1 MNLARSQVDSIGTLI
16 ARRIGQLRR
25 EHQLTF
31 DELAARSGVSKGMV
45 VQVEQGRAN
54 PSIAT
59 LTKLAA
65 ALRISVADLL
75 REDAGSSAPVRISRV
90 TESPVLWRG
99 PKGGSA
105 TLLAGSDGPHMVEL
119 WEWVLCPGEIYEA
132 KPHPKGTIELFRVLD
147 GTLVLE
153 VAGQAHVVAAGF
165 TAVARTES
173 PHAYRSQGRGR
184 TRFTMV
190 VHEPPA
196 A

>member
-1 MNLARSQVDSIGTLI
+1 MSEALSQVDSISALI
-16 ARRIGQLRR
+16 ARRI
-25 EHQLTF
+25 
-31 DELAARSGVSKGMV
+31 ELAARSGVSKGMV

-65 ALRISVADLL
+65 GLRISVADLL
-75 REDAGSSAPVRISRV
+75 REDVRAAAPVRISRV
-90 TESPVLWRG
+90 AEAAVLWRG

-105 TLLAGSDGPHMVEL
+105 TLLAGSEGPHMVEL
-119 WEWVLCPGEIYEA
+119 WEWVLHPSETYEA
-132 KPHPKGTIELFRVLD
+132 KPHPRGTIELFRVLD
-147 GTLVLE
+147 GTLILE
-153 VAGQAHVVAAGF
+153 VSGRAHVVSAGY

-173 PHAYRSQGRGR
+173 PHAYRAQGRGR

-196 A
+196 D